1 MKDLNDPTNRDSVP
15 AMLTPGEFV
24 LNKEAS
30 TMFGPAIEAMN
41 NAGLQQRHGENLNM
55 GGMAPPNPMG
65 YNKGGKVDHEAFIK
79 KITPHAKKV
88 AAELGIDPRVI
99 IAQAIQETGWGR
111 KVKGNNYF
119 GIKAHG
125 SDDGKNVSFGT
136 HEYDASGKKI
146 NIKDTFK
153 GYDDIGDSVRGYGEF
168 LKKNPRYK
176 DFLAGG
182 DLNTQLSNMG
192 NSGYATDPNYGK
204 NLGNI
209 INGRTFKKFYDGDT
223 PAATATTP
231 EQNTQQPV
239 QQQAVPQMQEAP
251 PVPQQAAPPT
261 QQRDEDM
268 YYPVEEDFGGA
279 FAAARKA
286 HGGDGGQFTWKDKY
300 YTTDVARNVGG
311 PIGYNKGGR
320 AGKKVKYWD
329 SAQGTYVW
337 GTKEQAAQ
345 AAAQSSL
352 PQVEPTVTER
362 NPMNFRK
369 NAGVQ
374 APPPPMQPMPG
385 NPMQLGNIL
394 QSVGSDPVNTA
405 PSRASHIGNRFNF
418 GSQPPS
424 PPPQID
430 STPPVPGS
438 DEALLQGG
446 SQQVELQESAS
457 AAASLPI
464 GHPDRMAAIEN
475 GTLTPTE
482 GDLAHEDQQY
492 QTNEALRRAQMLA
505 SVTAP
510 DAPAAQGRQNRIE
523 ALNMQLSSLG
533 TPEDQRGVGTN
544 VQVGGPSE
552 APVLA
557 GVPNQPFSPNQ
568 VGAVPGID
576 TTAPLPQD
584 VIDNTPQGL
593 FGNLTTPQPMAP
605 PSMSD
610 VPPSPVTRGG
620 FNAPNRVNTSMLSAP
635 ANPGGLGGSNA
646 PQQFDPSVLS
656 APANPGNR
664 AGIQLPDVPEAV
676 DPRQAAMQ
684 QGAGYGA
691 GPLDVQAIAQLPI
704 GHPQRM
710 AAIESGVFIPT
721 EGDLNHEDQR
731 YQTNQALHREQ
742 MLASVTAPDAP
753 AAQGRQNRIEA
764 LTSQLDSLGMPTDQQ
779 GVGTNVQVGGVDAP
793 PELAGIPNQ
802 PFLPNEVGAVPGLD
816 TNAPL
821 PQDVIDNNPQGLFGD
836 MTEIMPYVP
845 GGEADQGLQQASET
859 DSPIVTKPGG
869 ALMNVDELGNQ
880 TPVVNTSPPIERKS
894 AVQTKVA
901 ELGEPMADDEAAQ
914 AVSAGEAADPSMI
927 DKAKGLISDNFGG
940 LFDEK
945 ELKRAAVLF
954 AGAMITGMSPQR
966 ALAYAGTNY
975 INRIDAKEAR
985 QISAQAA
992 TSKAGS
998 DAAAKAALQPT
1009 SNNKTFWKNGQK
1021 MEALEMKAKDGTSLW
1036 VDKTGTPINTFE
1048 WTEDGK
1054 GSKAWKTQLKGTTD
1068 NTTKQLKELKETFG
1082 QIDPDDKTAGYKTDI
1097 LPQTSAGKIAE
1108 WADQNG
1114 VDPAQLS
1121 GLVESAY
1128 HNTLN
1133 GGTSGERT
1141 RSIIPALEQLVI
1153 KQKTGNDKVWNMPD
1167 GKPVSMR
1174 KLNVLN
1180 TAASNKLRM
1189 LGHKGDVDNLANIFY
1204 GEALADWN
1212 ALGPEGQKEFNNKAG
1227 KGENGFYF
1235 FANQMLMDFNPGG

>member
-1 MKDLNDPTNRDSVP
+1 MNDPTNRDSVP

-41 NAGLQQRHGENLNM
+41 NAGLQQRQAENRNM
-55 GGMAPPNPMG
+55 GGGIPQYNTGGSLPTLPTAYNIGGLVKFLKDKEGWRDEAYQDDAGVWTIGYGRTTHDDGSKIKKGDTTKRADEDSWLNKRAQTEMDAINAFGKKHDYTWSHGQKNALASFRYNGGQGMIDMLTANG
-65 YNKGGKVDHEAFIK
+65 TRDNATIKNKFGLYNKVTDPKTG
-79 KITPHAKKV
+79 KKV
-88 AAELGIDPRVI
+88 PIAGLTNRRNFEL
-99 IAQAIQETGWGR
+99 ELW
-111 KVKGNNYF
+111 N
-119 GIKAHG
+119 
-125 SDDGKNVSFGT
+125 DD
-136 HEYDASGKKI
+136 
-146 NIKDTFK
+146 
-153 GYDDIGDSVRGYGEF
+153 
-168 LKKNPRYK
+168 
-176 DFLAGG
+176 
-182 DLNTQLSNMG
+182 
-192 NSGYATDPNYGK
+192 
-204 NLGNI
+204 
-209 INGRTFKKFYDGDT
+209 
-223 PAATATTP
+223 ATATP
-231 EQNTQQPV
+231 AQAAPAAQQPV

-251 PVPQQAAPPT
+251 PVPQQAAPPP

-268 YYPVEEDFGGA
+268 YYPVQEDFGGA

-286 HGGDGGQFTWKDKY
+286 HGGDGGQFTWKDDY

-385 NPMQLGNIL
+385 NPMQLGNVL
-394 QSVGSDPVNTA
+394 QSAGSDPVNTA
-405 PSRASHIGNRFNF
+405 PSRAGHIGNRFNF
-418 GSQPPS
+418 GAQPPS
-424 PPPQID
+424 LPPQVD

-446 SQQVELQESAS
+446 SQKVEQEEEDDNISYLKGLPHQDLQQVAANPNEYSEIAASILGNRNNESTRMQGFEPMSGQGNYVPYEQPPPTPDPRQAAMQQGAGYGS
-457 AAASLPI
+457 DPNAAAFAESERMRGNALLGDYAKQFERGDPRRAAAFNQQAHQVGGTPGVPEMQLPPPPPQANAFQDPSETGGTGAVPMANAFQDPSETGGTGAYAGNQVIANLPI
-464 GHPDRMAAIEN
+464 GDPTRMAAIES
-475 GTLTPTE
+475 GDFIPTE
-482 GDLAHEDQQY
+482 GDLNHEDQQY
-492 QTNEALRRAQMLA
+492 QTNEALRREQLLA
-505 SVTAP
+505 SVTVP
-510 DAPAAQGRQNRIE
+510 DAPAAQGRQNRI
-523 ALNMQLSSLG
+523 N
-533 TPEDQRGVGTN
+533 
-544 VQVGGPSE
+544 
-552 APVLA
+552 
-557 GVPNQPFSPNQ
+557 
-568 VGAVPGID
+568 
-576 TTAPLPQD
+576 
-584 VIDNTPQGL
+584 
-593 FGNLTTPQPMAP
+593 
-605 PSMSD
+605 
-610 VPPSPVTRGG
+610 
-620 FNAPNRVNTSMLSAP
+620 
-635 ANPGGLGGSNA
+635 
-646 PQQFDPSVLS
+646 
-656 APANPGNR
+656 
-664 AGIQLPDVPEAV
+664 
-676 DPRQAAMQ
+676 
-684 QGAGYGA
+684 
-691 GPLDVQAIAQLPI
+691 
-704 GHPQRM
+704 
-710 AAIESGVFIPT
+710 
-721 EGDLNHEDQR
+721 
-731 YQTNQALHREQ
+731 
-742 MLASVTAPDAP
+742 
-753 AAQGRQNRIEA
+753 A
-764 LTSQLDSLGMPTDQQ
+764 LTSQLDSLGMPTAQQ

-802 PFLPNEVGAVPGLD
+802 PVLPNEVGAVPGLD
-816 TNAPL
+816 TGAPL

-914 AVSAGEAADPSMI
+914 AVTAGESADPSMI

-992 TSKAGS
+992 TSKAGA
-998 DAAAKAALQPT
+998 DAAAKASLQPT

-1068 NTTKQLKELKETFG
+1068 NTNKQLKELKETFG
-1082 QIDPDDKTAGYKTDI
+1082 QIDPNDKTAGYKTDI

-1167 GKPVSMR
+1167 GKPVNMR
-1174 KLNVLN
+1174 KLNILN

-1189 LGHKGDVDNLANIFY
+1189 LGYEGTVDNIANIFY

-1212 ALGPEGQKEFNNKAG
+1212 ALGPEGQKEFNDKAG

-1235 FANQMLMDFNPGG
+1235 FANKMIMDFNPGG